1 MNAMLRRLGVLWA
14 LSLASCSPQK
24 NAVPLRS
31 LEASGRTSFIC
42 WGADDAPR
50 NLEDCPDKIPYSLD
64 HEDRQWIALVT
75 QTTRGEVAVVNITN
89 GVVVDEE
96 PTVPGYNF
104 LPIGAN
110 PVSIV
115 STPGSVASFVGVAE
129 VGKEGIYGLPT
140 SCVAPRRQDAAK
152 TEPLRD
158 ILTWPACRLPSAPGE
173 MAILIDPATDQG
185 VRQSCD
191 ATVRVPAD
199 QPAGSAATRAD
210 CPADL
215 AQETTR
221 PGRRKLVVTLPD
233 RGELAIMDAQAILDR
248 TPGSFD
254 PCPIEGYV
262 RLQVG
267 LPTQP
272 IVQKRPPD
280 FDIPGCSAPVPVPP
294 PSASDFFP
302 RPAGFAMDPT
312 DQTGRLYVADREAP
326 VVHVLDTRDACAIR
340 EEAPLLP
347 VSYLDPS
354 RIVTTSKVALSP
366 PTSQDKRY
374 LYAVD
379 ELDGGSVMIFDVS
392 AGSTERTPI
401 VRPRSSQMPFEAEPD
416 RIAYDAPATDVA
428 FAQTDRPV
436 VDPATG
442 NQAFASVECD
452 PDPRSSSLGA
462 LYRPVPD
469 SPTGAQPGI
478 LRGVFGFLALS
489 NGQVAVVDVEDL
501 DQKCRR
507 PVRANAGTTENFQG
521 CSGDDPAIKSFETSA
536 GPTVTDERSCHIVEA
551 HRSRSALL
559 FENRV
564 STGIRSPS
572 LLTLPKLVDVSGR
585 TLVTDRSTDGI
596 KNPRMLGVDFSSTDP
611 AQVYVGT
618 NLYQRGTPASPSP
631 EFPLKIDP
639 ATATE
644 SSLVLNLQEPRAYAR
659 PEDFIATYEGQ
670 ITGERPAGRFSVD
683 SKGAKLQDS
692 SIAFCNLGVEDEA
705 VATGRAG
712 ELGVDATGAVAFSK
726 DHADYVVIKSDI
738 LDRNDPY
745 WQQGQGAS
753 CGGATQPA
761 ASYLQCHAQ
770 LGTRDV
776 PLPFREFRIVKATAD
791 ELRLEP
797 RHATSTGEAL
807 QINDLVQCCFP
818 GVVSYE
824 VRASKEWVVS
834 GTGSGIR
841 HKIVTDSAGAC
852 VRDLCDPLKSRVES
866 RAFEVSCASEAS
878 CPKDPTTGALAIGLA
893 DPGETGCVLPADYD
907 PNIPLQAALPDPGQA
922 PSILQRCIFK
932 GLTAQFVIYRGQQTR
947 PLSCA
952 CQTPVPANCTET
964 TCLRDSDTS
973 QLDMVFSWQVRGA
986 FTPWTISLAVSD
998 ANASPQ
1004 SIQFASFANE
1014 IVLTDGADQGLVVM
1028 NMMNLVPRSYY

>member
-1 MNAMLRRLGVLWA
+1 MNATLRRFAVLGA
-14 LSLASCSPQK
+14 ISLASCSPQK
-24 NAVPLRS
+24 SAVPLRS

-50 NLEDCPDKIPYSLD
+50 SLDDCPDKIPYSLD

-158 ILTWPACRLPSAPGE
+158 ILTWPACRLPSAPGD
-173 MAILIDPATDQG
+173 MTILIDPATDQG
-185 VRQSCD
+185 VRLTCD
-191 ATVRVPAD
+191 ATDRVPAD
-199 QPAGSAATRAD
+199 QPAGSAASRAN

-215 AQETTR
+215 AQETTQ
-221 PGRRKLVVTLPD
+221 PGRRKLAVTLPD

-254 PCPIEGYV
+254 PCPIERYV

-272 IVQKRPPD
+272 IVQNRPPD
-280 FDIPGCSAPVPVPP
+280 FDLPGCLAPASVAP

-302 RPAGFAMDPT
+302 RPAGFAMDPS

-326 VVHVLDTRDACAIR
+326 VVHVLDTRDACAVR
-340 EEAPLLP
+340 EEPPLLP
-347 VSYLDPS
+347 VSFVDPS

-379 ELDGGSVMIFDVS
+379 EFDGGSVMIFDVS
-392 AGSTERTPI
+392 AGSTDRTPI
-401 VRPRSSQMPFEAEPD
+401 VRPRSSYMPFEAEPD

-428 FAQTDRPV
+428 FVQTDRPV

-442 NQAFASVECD
+442 NQAIASVECD
-452 PDPRSSSLGA
+452 PDPRNSSLGA

-489 NGQVAVVDVEDL
+489 NGQVAIVDVEDL

-507 PVRANAGTTENFQG
+507 PVKPNSGTTENFQG
-521 CSGDDPAIKSFETSA
+521 CSGDDPAIASFEKGA
-536 GPTVTDERSCHIVEA
+536 VPTVTDERSCHIVEP
-551 HRSRSALL
+551 HRARSALL

-596 KNPRMLGVDFSSTDP
+596 KNPRMLGVDFSSSDP
-611 AQVYVGT
+611 AEVYVGT
-618 NLYQRGTPASPSP
+618 DLHQRGNT
-631 EFPLKIDP
+631 EFSLDTNP
-639 ATATE
+639 ATATQ

-670 ITGERPAGRFSVD
+670 ITSERPTGQFSVD
-683 SKGAKLQDS
+683 SGQAKLVDS
-692 SIAFCNLGVEDEA
+692 NIAFCNLGVEDEA
-705 VATGRAG
+705 VATARAAD
-712 ELGVDATGAVAFSK
+712 LGVDTTVAATFSAE
-726 DHADYVVIKSDI
+726 HADYVVIKSEI
-738 LDRNDPY
+738 LDRADPY
-745 WQQGQGAS
+745 WQTVDGAK
-753 CGGATQPA
+753 CGGATQPS

-776 PLPFREFRIVKATAD
+776 PLPFREFRVVKATAD
-791 ELRLEP
+791 ELRLVP
-797 RHATSTGEAL
+797 RHATSAGEI
-807 QINDLVQCCFP
+807 QQVNDLVQCCFP

-841 HKIVTDSAGAC
+841 HKIVTDASGAC

-878 CPKDPTTGALAIGLA
+878 CPKDENGALAIGLA
-893 DPGETGCVLPADYD
+893 DPGETGCVLPADFD
-907 PNIPLQAALPDPGQA
+907 PNTPLQAALPDPGQQ
-922 PSILQRCIFK
+922 PSVLQRCIFK
-932 GLTAQFVIYRGQQTR
+932 GLTAQFVIYRGQQAR

-952 CQTPVPANCTET
+952 CQEPIPAGCDE
-964 TCLRDSDTS
+964 TCLRDSDSS
-973 QLDMVFSWQVRGA
+973 QRDMVFSWQVRGA
-986 FTPWTISLAVSD
+986 FTPWTISLGVND
-998 ANASPQ
+998 ANTSPQ

-1014 IVLTDGADQGLVVM
+1014 LVLTDGADQGLIVM
-1028 NMMNLVPRSYY
+1028 DVMNLVPRSYY